1 MPADGNEAIQG
12 LCKMLAGLL
21 LASGQ
26 HKALLHLPKPIESG
40 SYAIV

>member
-1 MPADGNEAIQG
+1 MPAGGSETIQG

-26 HKALLHLPKPIESG
+26 HTVPTAITYLTQ
-40 SYAIV
+40 AIVL